1 MSAELLVRIAVAMM
15 AVALILATVR
25 LLRGPTVPDRVVAF
39 DLLTLHVLGL
49 VCGTAILT
57 EQWLFLDAAIILA
70 LMTFMAT
77 LAFARYLER
86 RALHDAEQP
95 HPGPSYPPSA
105 AGGDGDAPRE
115 IVAEREGFP

>member
-1 MSAELLVRIAVAMM
+1 MSADTLVQVALGLM
-15 AVALILATVR
+15 AVALVLAVVR

-49 VCGTAILT
+49 VSGTAILT

-77 LAFARYLER
+77 LAFARYVER
-86 RALHDAEQP
+86 RARRDA
-95 HPGPSYPPSA
+95 
-105 AGGDGDAPRE
+105 
-115 IVAEREGFP
+115 REGSDD